1 MKNKYFDLM
10 RKSAKEYAKTWHRHN
25 QLTPLGNALI
35 HCYDNHQHEM
45 GWWDDV
51 MFRLGG
57 QVICVWWTH
66 PRMQF
71 ADQTNEMAHN
81 LMPPSPPWNLGSGT
95 PNYKRLGKNK
105 KRKKIV
111 SYTMDSPTPGTW
123 KEWSAECDKKTEE
136 VRRTTDLVIRPSMKV
151 EQLNWCRG
159 VSLCVP
165 EEAIDA
171 VSVEKM
177 AEIAKQLLRG
187 ETTLEELYPDYTYT
201 RHDYEADGEK
211 TKNPEFW
218 WTK

>member
-10 RKSAKEYAKTWHRHN
+10 RKSAKEYAKDWHRHN

-35 HCYDNHQHEM
+35 HCYDNPHEM

-71 ADQTNEMAHN
+71 ADQTNEMARN
-81 LMPPSPPWNLGSGT
+81 LMPPSPPWNLREGSVA
-95 PNYKRLGKNK
+95 NYKRLGKNK

-111 SYTMDSPTPGTW
+111 SYTMAPIHDTW

-136 VRRTTDLVIRPSMKV
+136 VRRTTDLVIRPSMKI

-159 VSLCVP
+159 VSLCIP

-201 RHDYEADGEK
+201 RHDYEADGVK

>member
-10 RKSAKEYAKTWHRHN
+10 RKSAKKYAKTWHRHN
-25 QLTPLGNALI
+25 QLTPLGNVLI

-57 QVICVWWTH
+57 QIICVWWVH

-71 ADQTNEMAHN
+71 SDQTRDTAHDA
-81 LMPPSPPWNLGSGT
+81 LPPAPPWDITGGST
-95 PNYKRLGKNK
+95 PNYKLLGKNK

-111 SYTMDSPTPGTW
+111 SYTMSPTPITFE
-123 KEWSAECDKKTEE
+123 EWADEWDKKTEE
-136 VRRTTDLVIRPSMKV
+136 VRRTTDLVIRPSMKI
-151 EQLNWCRG
+151 EQLDWCRG
-159 VSLCVP
+159 VSLCIP

-187 ETTLEELYPDYTYT
+187 ETTLEELYPDYIYT
-201 RHDYEADGEK
+201 RHDYEADAAK